1 MEVKDAL
8 SLIREIPDYPKPGVR
23 FQDITPLL
31 ANGEAFSAIT
41 QKLASFGVPGTVVA
55 GVEAR
60 GFIIAAAVANEL
72 GSGFIPIRKSGKLPH
87 TVISE
92 SYNLEYGTDTLE
104 VHADAITAGTS
115 VMLIDD
121 VLATGGTFSAAIEL
135 INRSGGHVMHVLT
148 LLEIA
153 GLGGRESLHKK
164 YPHIK
169 ITSLVIS

>member
-1 MEVKDAL
+1 MKVNEAL
-8 SLIREIPDYPKPGVR
+8 KLIREIPDYPKVGVR

-41 QKLASFGVPGTVVA
+41 QKFASFGVAGTLIA

-72 GSGFIPIRKSGKLPH
+72 GSGFIPIRKSGKLPY

-92 SYNLEYGTDTLE
+92 SYSLEYGNDTLE
-104 VHADAITAGTS
+104 VHVDAITPGTS
-115 VMLIDD
+115 VILIDD

-148 LLEIA
+148 ILEIS
-153 GLGGRESLHKK
+153 GLGGRASLRKK
-164 YPHIK
+164 YPHIH
-169 ITSLVIS
+169 ITSLVTA